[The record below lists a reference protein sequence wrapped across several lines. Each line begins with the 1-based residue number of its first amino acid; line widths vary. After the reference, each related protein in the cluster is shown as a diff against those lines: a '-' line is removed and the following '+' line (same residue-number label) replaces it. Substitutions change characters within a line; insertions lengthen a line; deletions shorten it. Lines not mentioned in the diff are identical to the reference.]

1 MDDLGQARPEL
12 ELETA
17 RNALQRHESS
27 SIPRGCLNV
36 DVPGIIRFLPMVRII
51 VRYADQR
58 ERLVTVF
65 GELVLALNFTIF
77 DQMWIV
83 LDLIW
88 DNVKHRQQNDTVGSL
103 DLLRGVE
110 RVQEPSFWLKWDR
123 FYK

>member
-1 MDDLGQARPEL
+1 
-12 ELETA
+12 
-17 RNALQRHESS
+17 
-27 SIPRGCLNV
+27 
-36 DVPGIIRFLPMVRII
+36 MVRIV
-51 VRYADQR
+51 VRYADQM
-58 ERLVTVF
+58 ERRVTVF
-65 GELVLALNFTIF
+65 EELVLALNFTIF

-110 RVQEPSFWLKWDR
+110 RVQEPSFWLKWER